1 VRTIEEE
8 GLQALRSSLE
18 ADGYRLEVRAEDGR
32 VGVRISATP
41 QACADCL
48 VPKPLMRSML
58 RDALGVGEESIDLTY
73 PSEQGGHGS

>member
-1 VRTIEEE
+1 MMIEEE

-48 VPKPLMRSML
+48 VPKPLMRGVL
-58 RDALGVGEESIDLTY
+58 RNALGVPEDRITLIY
-73 PSEQGGHGS
+73 PEDPEN

>member
-1 VRTIEEE
+1 MGQRER
-8 GLQALRSSLE
+8 LQALRSSLA
-18 ADGYRLEVRAEDGR
+18 ADGYELEVRAEDGR

-48 VPKPLMRSML
+48 VPKPLMRAML
-58 RDALGVGEESIDLTY
+58 RDALGVSEESIDLTY